1 MSLLTSFE
9 LLKCHKKF
17 LLFLFTL
24 SAILR
29 LGALF
34 FYFQY
39 NPCMTMFDSGHYHT
53 LAQSLAHG
61 FGFVDADGAAY
72 LYRLPGYPFFLALC
86 YFCVGVQPVIAL
98 VIQGLV
104 GSFIPVLIFLLARIL
119 FPARLMVAYLS
130 ALIASVHAGYLI
142 YANVLMAETI
152 FCLFF
157 LLFLIFFL
165 SSFLPKYQKYNLHIK
180 NSITRCYPGLD
191 QGSSEQDCFK
201 VDPRSESGMT
211 TQERICSEQVVSFE
225 FAKKTEK
232 ALSFKSL
239 FLAGLMLGVA
249 SLIRPVGHYVLI
261 VVLGLLL
268 FECNYSW
275 KNYLR
280 STSTLFAGWVVVA
293 GWWLLRN
300 YLLTGMM
307 IFHTLSGP
315 HFLNH
320 SAVRLAMANHHLSYT
335 QAKELVQKEAD
346 RELAAAQAL
355 QNEPLNQ
362 AQESGIMEKVAIHY
376 FNQNWL
382 NTFKHCFINIFKTT
396 FSLYSSEL
404 LVIEQQGQLPA
415 YDEHRS
421 LTSMIKR
428 FLCPEVKNSFVRFF
442 IYFELAIWLIILFG
456 FFGYGIRSLFYSV
469 WFVNVIR
476 LVPFILLFLVL
487 SCACGFARLRL
498 PIEHFFTMLAMAF
511 WVDVPTIKK

>member
-39 NPCMTMFDSGHYHT
+39 NACMIMFDAGHYHT

-61 FGFVDADGAAY
+61 FGFVGADGAAY

-98 VIQGLV
+98 AIQGLV
-104 GSFIPVLIFLLARIL
+104 GSLIPLLIFLLARIL

-142 YANVLMAETI
+142 YANVLMAETL

-157 LLFLIFFL
+157 LLFLILFFKKRPSLKPYDFNSNIL
-165 SSFLPKYQKYNLHIK
+165 SFKGV
-180 NSITRCYPGLD
+180 CYPREGGDPVPNILKKLIPDSPFGL
-191 QGSSEQDCFK
+191 S
-201 VDPRSESGMT
+201 RMT
-211 TQERICSEQVVSFE
+211 THQRNSSGII
-225 FAKKTEK
+225 
-232 ALSFKSL
+232 LSRFKEWFYKSL

-280 STSTLFAGWVVVA
+280 STCTIFAGWVVVA

-355 QNEPLNQ
+355 QNEPLNE
-362 AQESGIMEKVAIHY
+362 AQESGIMEKVAFHY

-511 WVDVPTIKK
+511 WVDVLTIKK